1 MQKPADAC
9 AMCIV
14 HAKMQKP
21 IHSRCKC
28 ALKSMKQKY
37 SSSACV
43 QRLSPTETTDR
54 YRISLFWS
62 VKVFDCLTGDSRTW
76 LLGST
81 WLSCFFIKEAK
92 QLLPRPEQ
100 GDCHTPDSWHMGTVH
115 WYIHRSFLFFYGHL
129 HWLTTQCNTKYNAM
143 LAQHTRLHKKHIFL
157 ISK

>member
-37 SSSACV
+37 STSACV

-81 WLSCFFIKEAK
+81 WLSCFFIKEAE
-92 QLLPRPEQ
+92 QLLPQDQNREIVTLLTRDS
-100 GDCHTPDSWHMGTVH
+100 GDSTD
-115 WYIHRSFLFFYGHL
+115 RSNSSMVTCTDWQYNTMQCK
-129 HWLTTQCNTKYNAM
+129 WQCNV
-143 LAQHTRLHKKHIFL
+143 
-157 ISK
+157 ISTYETPQKNTEF